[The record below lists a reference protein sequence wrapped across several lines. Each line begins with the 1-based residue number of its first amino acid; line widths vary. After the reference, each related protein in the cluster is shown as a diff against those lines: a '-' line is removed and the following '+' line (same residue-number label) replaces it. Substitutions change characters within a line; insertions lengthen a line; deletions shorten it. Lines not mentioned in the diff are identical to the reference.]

1 MRNTDRSAAA
11 ARRHLSSPAQAGEGD
26 HRASAASDDGGGGYG
41 DSTKLRRRKRSVWA
55 EAPSTA
61 LRAVPLPRCRGGG
74 CRHKH
79 PHPRGAIFCSRPSLA
94 TPLHESCPEKREGGG
109 APTGAYALL
118 TAPHQQTLPPADAPG
133 AARATQLRRYRRN
146 ALRARSPLGA
156 PSRRSPGCYLW
167 LSFGLRLPESALACA
182 ATNPFY

>member
-11 ARRHLSSPAQAGEGD
+11 WRRHLSSPAQAGEGD

-79 PHPRGAIFCSRPSLA
+79 PHPRGAFFVRTRAWPRHCTKAAPKK
-94 TPLHESCPEKREGGG
+94 EKGGG

-118 TAPHQQTLPPADAPG
+118 TAPH
-133 AARATQLRRYRRN
+133 
-146 ALRARSPLGA
+146 
-156 PSRRSPGCYLW
+156 
-167 LSFGLRLPESALACA
+167 
-182 ATNPFY
+182 